1 MLKDR
6 GHFTEHSDGRRHPA
20 EDVPGWQI
28 TERREKIQMQSFP
41 TVKQNLGSYI
51 DDGFPILYIYTYEEA
66 KADRYILDAAGR
78 KKVLEWNGADGLV
91 DFKTKV
97 AKNISRDM
105 SLEATLSFLKNGREL
120 DRTLLVIDRKSV
132 V

>member
-1 MLKDR
+1 
-6 GHFTEHSDGRRHPA
+6 
-20 EDVPGWQI
+20 
-28 TERREKIQMQSFP
+28 MQSFP

-51 DDGFPILYIYTYEEA
+51 DAGFPILYIYTYEEA

-120 DRTLLVIDRKSV
+120 DRGFL
-132 V
+132 